1 MGVINQILQILIILT
16 PLVALHEFGHFIT
29 AKIFKMRV
37 EKFYIFFDFLFP
49 LQNVGNF
56 ALFKKKK
63 GDTEYGLGWFP
74 LGGYVKISGMVDE
87 SMDVDA
93 LNEPAKPWEFRAKP
107 AWQRLIVMLGGIIM
121 NVLTGIAIFVGMIYA
136 YGEAF
141 VPAKEV
147 KYGIFAHPLAEEMGL
162 KTFDKITKINGK
174 DYVNFD
180 DTKNIDIILGSNGYY
195 TIERDGKNID
205 IKIPNNLAEKLG
217 QQPFIDPVF
226 KFKVGEVIEGTPASK
241 AGLLKDDE
249 IIKVDSTPINF
260 YHELKAALTKKASKE
275 VKVAVLRNNKTQILD
290 VTVTPQGTIGFFPI
304 SSIKEDIRKYSFGT
318 ALILGTEKALSIV
331 FVQIKA
337 FQKMF
342 KGELDPTKSVRGVVG
357 ITKSLPTQINWPFL
371 LGMCGLFS
379 MGLAFMNLLP
389 IPALDGGHVIFLIYE
404 MIARRA
410 PSQKFME
417 NAQRVGMMLL
427 LSLMVFTLFN
437 DIFNF

>member
-1 MGVINQILQILIILT
+1 MGVFNQILQILLILT

-56 ALFKKKK
+56 ALFKKTK

-87 SMDVDA
+87 SMDVEV
-93 LNEPAKPWEFRAKP
+93 LKEPAKPWEFRAKP

-121 NVLTGIAIFVGMIYA
+121 NVITGIVIFVGMVYA

-147 KYGIFAHPLAEEMGL
+147 KYGIFAHPLAEEIGL
-162 KTFDKITKINGK
+162 KTYDKIVKINGK

-180 DTKNIDIILGSNGYY
+180 DVKNIDVILGSNGYY
-195 TIERDGKNID
+195 TIERNGKLID
-205 IKIPNNLAEKLG
+205 VKIPNNLAEKLG

-226 KFKVGEVIEGTPASK
+226 KFNVGEVIAETPAAK
-241 AGLLKDDE
+241 AGLKKGD
-249 IIKVDSTPINF
+249 IISKIDTVSINF
-260 YHELKAALTKKASKE
+260 YHELKTILSKKAGKD
-275 VKVAVLRNNKTQILD
+275 VTITALRNNKEVLFTAQ
-290 VTVTPQGTIGFFPI
+290 VTPQGTIGFYPVSF
-304 SSIKEDIRKYSFGT
+304 IKEDIRKYS
-318 ALILGTEKALSIV
+318 LSSSIVLGT
-331 FVQIKA
+331 QKA
-337 FQKMF
+337 FSVVFLQFKAFGKMF
-342 KGELDPTKSVRGVVG
+342 KGELDPSKSVRGVVG
-357 ITKSLPTQINWPFL
+357 ITKSLPTQISWPFL

-389 IPALDGGHVIFLIYE
+389 IPALDGGHVVFLVYE
-404 MIARRA
+404 IIARRP
-410 PSQKFME
+410 PSLKFME
-417 NAQRVGMMLL
+417 NAQKVGMILL
-427 LSLMVFTLFN
+427 LSLMAYTFYN